1 MLDFEKLADVPTH
14 ALTLTC
20 PTLMNATYQ
29 FCVVP
34 APTKAQAAKRMLTG
48 EISEECPCTA
58 LRRADHAALYLDPDS
73 ASLL

>member
-1 MLDFEKLADVPTH
+1 MGHF
-14 ALTLTC
+14 TL
-20 PTLMNATYQ
+20 PGQ
-29 FCVVP
+29 EGP
-34 APTKAQAAKRMLTG
+34 KAQAAKRMLTG